1 MDLTIYSEFEKFF
14 IENHPRYNHID
25 FNLCWN
31 ENGESFKKY
40 LNKLY
45 FNIQLFDWD
54 ELINFFGMYEKT
66 VYKNQF
72 DLGNS
77 KYWHEFINFLIRDNH
92 YKSNLLFDLI
102 KSTMNLEQIKLNEY
116 ISKLFYRKN

>member
-1 MDLTIYSEFEKFF
+1 
-14 IENHPRYNHID
+14 
-25 FNLCWN
+25 
-31 ENGESFKKY
+31 
-40 LNKLY
+40 
-45 FNIQLFDWD
+45 
-54 ELINFFGMYEKT
+54 MYEKT

-77 KYWHEFINFLIRDNH
+77 KYWYEFINFLIRDNH